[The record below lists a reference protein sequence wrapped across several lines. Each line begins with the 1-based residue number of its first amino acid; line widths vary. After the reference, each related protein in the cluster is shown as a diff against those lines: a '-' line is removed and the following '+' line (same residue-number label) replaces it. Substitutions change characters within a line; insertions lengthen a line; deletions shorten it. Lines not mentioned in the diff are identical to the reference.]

1 MPARRLLAAQHRDSP
16 PGEAIELADQS
27 STSMAPSAPSLAPN
41 HHPSSPPASSLPL
54 QTPACDGKRSSSSSM
69 TGANPHLQ
77 PPTDPKC
84 ACLGRLSLLPSEQL
98 LIN

>member
-1 MPARRLLAAQHRDSP
+1 
-16 PGEAIELADQS
+16 
-27 STSMAPSAPSLAPN
+27 
-41 HHPSSPPASSLPL
+41 
-54 QTPACDGKRSSSSSM
+54 M